1 MRYTS
6 IVNRNRHHVCHNAQL
21 LLNEEQ
27 RREQPL
33 AGSLFAIHGLGVG
46 GLPPA
51 RFAG

>member
-1 MRYTS
+1 MYVTMPS
-6 IVNRNRHHVCHNAQL
+6 YF
-21 LLNEEQ
+21 LNEKQ